1 MKNVKVTVKNVKA
14 KQMEVSPKKLAVEFE
29 YNPVIR
35 VCVPING
42 DEDIFDVQE
51 NARKLVLE
59 KVRSWT
65 KEEIIEW
72 VLEHSRRMAVF
83 DRRRE
88 LCRQTISPH
97 LKPTEHRASPA
108 TT

>member
-1 MKNVKVTVKNVKA
+1 MKNVKV
-14 KQMEVSPKKLAVEFE
+14 KQKEVSPKKIAVQFDF
-29 YNPVIR
+29 NPAIR

-65 KEEIIEW
+65 KEEIIDW
-72 VLEHSRRMAVF
+72 VLENEADYFESYESYNEEY
-83 DRRRE
+83 DE
-88 LCRQTISPH
+88 D
-97 LKPTEHRASPA
+97 
-108 TT
+108 

>member
-1 MKNVKVTVKNVKA
+1 MKNVKV
-14 KQMEVSPKKLAVEFE
+14 KQKEMSPKKIAVQFDF
-29 YNPVIR
+29 NPAIR

-65 KEEIIEW
+65 KEEIIDW
-72 VLEHSRRMAVF
+72 VLENEADYFESYESYNEEY
-83 DRRRE
+83 DE
-88 LCRQTISPH
+88 D
-97 LKPTEHRASPA
+97 
-108 TT
+108 